1 MTNLFVA
8 CRRRIQAPVAAF
20 GLVAMLVGPAAAE
33 SAASADEAEKF
44 IRELGANAVA
54 MIDNRDQTD
63 AEREEEFRRIVG
75 DGFALQ
81 VIGRFVVGRYWRQMS
96 REQQS
101 EYQTL
106 FAEWLME
113 TYAGRLGGYEGQK
126 LEVINSVAAGSRDV
140 FVRTRVLLPDG
151 SPPMSADWRV
161 RKFDDRFRII
171 DIVVEGVSMAAA
183 QKSEF
188 ESVIRKVGVD
198 GLIESLRQ
206 RLSMLLA
213 DTG

>member
-1 MTNLFVA
+1 MRAL
-8 CRRRIQAPVAAF
+8 IAAF
-20 GLVAMLVGPAAAE
+20 GCAVMLAAPAAAE
-33 SAASADEAEKF
+33 TPASGEQAEKF
-44 IRELGANAVA
+44 IRELGTNAAA
-54 MIDNRDQTD
+54 MIDNRDQTE
-63 AEREEEFRRIVG
+63 AQREEEFRRIVS
-75 DGFALQ
+75 DGFALK
-81 VIGRFVVGRYWRQMS
+81 VVGRFVVGRYWRQMS
-96 REQQS
+96 PEQQA
-101 EYQTL
+101 EYQAL

-113 TYAGRLGGYEGQK
+113 TYANRLGGYEGQR
-126 LEVINSVAAGSRDV
+126 LEVVNSVMAGSRDI

-161 RKFDDRFRII
+161 RKFGDRFRII

-188 ESVIRKVGVD
+188 ESVIRKVGID

-206 RLSMLLA
+206 RVTMLLA